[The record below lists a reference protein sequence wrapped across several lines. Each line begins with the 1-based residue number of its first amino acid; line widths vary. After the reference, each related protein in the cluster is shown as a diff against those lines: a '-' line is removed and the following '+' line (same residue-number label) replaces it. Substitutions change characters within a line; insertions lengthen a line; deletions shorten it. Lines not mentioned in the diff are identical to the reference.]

1 MTTGSDSTNQISRE
15 CVYCLFYGWR
25 SDLVLKLCIFYPN
38 VCIILWV
45 RLQQAHGKS
54 ELCWSTL
61 KLQLNAFKPKTS
73 FKRTSTVL
81 LIQFRC
87 VFVRARACKDQH
99 HSGGSSSFEW
109 WTRVVNICI
118 CLVWIKMSLCGCK
131 CQTLLFQK
139 VDSHCLFSVCS
150 KMAPKLKTG
159 MANKSRLTLLFSS
172 GMGWQSTE
180 MWGGLGSNADVADGW
195 GENSPRRSSLA
206 EAADRKRRG
215 RNQGPTTAKVFTKH
229 NISTT
234 PESAVAEWDRPHHA
248 TAQAAIHRVLRWRG
262 ENKQDDVDRRMLKWQ
277 HTQTLNQCCHYR
289 HKQDAGAL
297 PSSWSL
303 KLWPIAKQLMTTQWD
318 NGWWD
323 LCQ

>member
-87 VFVRARACKDQH
+87 VFVHARACKDQH

-139 VDSHCLFSVCS
+139 VDSHTVYFLCAQKWHRNS
-150 KMAPKLKTG
+150 KQ
-159 MANKSRLTLLFSS
+159 
-172 GMGWQSTE
+172 GWQINL
-180 MWGGLGSNADVADGW
+180 GLHYCSLVGW
-195 GENSPRRSSLA
+195 GDKALRCGGVWAQMQMWQMVEGKTPR
-206 EAADRKRRG
+206 EGRR
-215 RNQGPTTAKVFTKH
+215 
-229 NISTT
+229 
-234 PESAVAEWDRPHHA
+234 
-248 TAQAAIHRVLRWRG
+248 
-262 ENKQDDVDRRMLKWQ
+262 
-277 HTQTLNQCCHYR
+277 
-289 HKQDAGAL
+289 
-297 PSSWSL
+297 
-303 KLWPIAKQLMTTQWD
+303 
-318 NGWWD
+318 
-323 LCQ
+323 